1 MFTGIVQAV
10 GQITEVQPIEVQDH
24 DKSGLRLS
32 IDAGSLDMGDVKI
45 GDSIAVQGACMT
57 VTSKLASGF
66 TVDVSRESLN
76 RTVGL
81 GKPGKVNLEKS
92 LCLGDPLGGHLVSG
106 HVDGLGRVVEFTQ
119 VGESWKLL
127 IEVPADLGMYLA
139 YKGSVAVNGVSLT
152 VNQVVDESGMTR
164 FHMNLIPHTVAVTT
178 LQDLKVGDAVNIEV
192 DTIARYVHRMIKASQ
207 MPAR

>member
-10 GQITEVQPIEVQDH
+10 GVITKVSPIEMGEE
-24 DKSGLRLS
+24 SGLRLS
-32 IDAGSLDMGDVKI
+32 IEAGSLDMSDVKT

-57 VTSKLASGF
+57 VTTMTQGGF

-81 GKPGKVNLEKS
+81 SAVGQVNLEKS

-106 HVDGLGRVVEFTQ
+106 HVDGLGKVIEFHQ
-119 VGESWKLL
+119 VGESWKLV
-127 IEVPADLGMYLA
+127 IDVPSNLGTYLA

-152 VNQVVDESGMTR
+152 VNDVVDLDGSTR
-164 FHMNLIPHTVAVTT
+164 FHINLIPHTVAMTT
-178 LQDLKVGDAVNIEV
+178 LQHLKPGDPVNIEV
-192 DTIARYVHRMIKASQ
+192 DTIARYVHRMIKAT
-207 MPAR
+207 RITGR